1 MSSFFFFVCSKQKGF
16 LKKVT
21 ENLFLSIFWVVLN
34 EKFFFPRTMRSS
46 AFPLKINR
54 IMDDRDI
61 IILSIYFF
69 RRMIWKKN
77 VFLYPQKECNHLSL
91 SCIVSKVKKKSQIW
105 KKVFSPQYP
114 FFQKPPSYIKFFLRW
129 AKKSGEKW

>member
-1 MSSFFFFVCSKQKGF
+1 MAYELFFFRMFKTRICKKDYWEFV
-16 LKKVT
+16 L
-21 ENLFLSIFWVVLN
+21 EHLLSCF
-34 EKFFFPRTMRSS
+34 ERKKFFSTS

-61 IILSIYFF
+61 VILSIYFF